1 MMEGVQNADWFVEW
15 SRFKSGD
22 MDSFRRIYDHFF
34 DRLYRYGCK
43 LTASTELVEDSIQ
56 ELFLSL
62 YTRRE
67 NLAETV
73 SVEFYLLK
81 ALKLIIYGKL
91 RKEKRLVFN
100 RGDGDNFKLEFLLE
114 TDEPEDLDQCR
125 VELIMKSLGEL
136 NPAAREI
143 IYLKFY
149 SDLDYRQIG
158 EMLGIQ
164 PDSAKKQVYR
174 IVSSLRVLLKDTPL
188 ELLYIC
194 FRA

>member
-1 MMEGVQNADWFVEW
+1 MMKGVQNADWSVEW
-15 SRFKSGD
+15 SRFKCGD

-43 LTASTELVEDSIQ
+43 LTANTEMVEDSMQ

-67 NLAETV
+67 NLSETV

-91 RKEKRLVFN
+91 RKEKKYVFSREEN
-100 RGDGDNFKLEFLLE
+100 DFKLEFLLE
-114 TDEPEDLDQCR
+114 TDEPEDLDQRR
-125 VELIMKSLGEL
+125 VELILKSLGEL

-174 IVSSLRVLLKDTPL
+174 VVSSLRALLKDTPL
-188 ELLYIC
+188 ELLHIC